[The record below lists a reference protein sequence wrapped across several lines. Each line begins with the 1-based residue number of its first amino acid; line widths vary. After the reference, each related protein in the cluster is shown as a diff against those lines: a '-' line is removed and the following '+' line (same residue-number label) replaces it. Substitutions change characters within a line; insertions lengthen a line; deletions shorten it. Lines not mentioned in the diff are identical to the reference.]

1 MRKINLNKYKKVTV
15 RERAELEIML
25 ENFII
30 EKRPKLNT
38 HNQKYVVY
46 VTIHELLYL
55 FIGDPVIDP
64 NVKKC

>member
-1 MRKINLNKYKKVTV
+1 MRKINLNKYKKATA

-25 ENFII
+25 EKIII
-30 EKRPKLNT
+30 EKMPYLNT
-38 HNQKYVVY
+38 HKQKFVVNC
-46 VTIHELLYL
+46 TINELLYL